1 MKDINQIN
9 KSGLKYLRYD
19 QICVIIVIQILIFR
33 ENYSKLGKK

>member
-9 KSGLKYLRYD
+9 KSGLKYICYD
-19 QICVIIVIQILIFR
+19 QICVIIVIQILFFR